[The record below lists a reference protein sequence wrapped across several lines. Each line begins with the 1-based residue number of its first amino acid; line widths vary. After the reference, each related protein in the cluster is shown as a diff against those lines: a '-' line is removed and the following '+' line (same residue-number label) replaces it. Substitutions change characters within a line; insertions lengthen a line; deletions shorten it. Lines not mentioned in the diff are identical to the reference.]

1 MEMGKD
7 FGLIAYNENPFYE
20 IIGNGVPC
28 ISIDFNLLGDLAG
41 NFVLNGE
48 KNKAISA
55 NNSLSKRLNLIKN
68 KSTVNICLITKKI
81 SKRPA
86 RFYISPFLCYTIVYK
101 VL

>member
-48 KNKAISA
+48 K
-55 NNSLSKRLNLIKN
+55 IKQY
-68 KSTVNICLITKKI
+68 L
-81 SKRPA
+81 P
-86 RFYISPFLCYTIVYK
+86 TIVYRK
-101 VL
+101 DSI